1 VPDRAFLM
9 GVEVRGEQSLFS
21 VDESLDEL
29 ARLAHTAGVEVVGRD
44 SQRLDAIHPGTFI
57 GSGKV
62 EELRK
67 ACQALDCTL
76 IIFDDELSPAQLRT
90 LEQELEVRVM
100 DRTAL
105 ILDIFALHAT
115 SKEGALQVELAQYAY
130 RLPRL
135 TRMWT
140 HLSRQG
146 VGGVGLRGPGETQ
159 LESDRR
165 EISKRMSQL
174 RHELEQLEQQRALRR
189 RRRRQGI
196 PVVGIVGYTNAGKS
210 TLLNRISGSE
220 VLVEDK
226 LFATLDPTT
235 RRVQLPSGRE
245 VLFTDTV
252 GFIQKLPT
260 QLVAAFHAT
269 LEEVLDADLLIHV
282 VDISSRNVVQAVEAV
297 EDVLFEIGAGN
308 KPVILALNKVDLV
321 DPETHLSTTRT
332 RFVTRESPAATLQ
345 AEYADVVTVSAQQGV
360 GVEELLNRV
369 DEILAEEMV
378 EVDVT
383 LPYNAGDVLSLWH
396 RQGIVDEEE
405 YKPQGI
411 EVRGKLPKWMMSMIG
426 EDNEGNGHHNG
437 DEEDDGW
444 AYDDEEGEV

>member
-1 VPDRAFLM
+1 M
-9 GVEVRGEQSLFS
+9 GVEVRGAESLFS
-21 VDESLDEL
+21 VEESLDEL
-29 ARLAHTAGVEVVGRD
+29 ARLAHTAGVVVVGRD

-62 EELRK
+62 DELRK
-67 ACQALDCTL
+67 ASQALDCNL

-90 LEQELEVRVM
+90 LEQDLEVRVM

-115 SKEGALQVELAQYAY
+115 SKEGALQVELAQYSY

-165 EISKRMSQL
+165 EIARRMSHL
-174 RHELEQLEQQRALRR
+174 RHELEQLEQRRALRR
-189 RRRRQGI
+189 RRRRRQGL
-196 PVVGIVGYTNAGKS
+196 PVVSIVGYTNAGKS
-210 TLLNRISGSE
+210 TLLNRISGSH

-269 LEEVLDADLLIHV
+269 LEEVLEADLLIHV
-282 VDISSRNVVQAVEAV
+282 VDISSRNVVQAVETV

-321 DPETHLSTTRT
+321 DPETDLSTTRT
-332 RFVTRESPAATLQ
+332 RFVIRESPAATLQ
-345 AEYADVVTVSAQQGV
+345 AEYADVVVLSAQQGV
-360 GVEELLNRV
+360 GVEDLLNRAE
-369 DEILAEEMV
+369 EILAEEMV
-378 EVDVT
+378 EVEVT

-396 RQGIVDEEE
+396 KQGIIDQEE
-405 YKPQGI
+405 YKPQGV
-411 EVRGKLPKWMMSMIG
+411 EVRGKLPKWMMSMVG
-426 EDNEGNGHHNG
+426 EDEEAGNGHRDG

-444 AYDDEEGEV
+444 YDEDEGEE

>member
-1 VPDRAFLM
+1 M

-174 RHELEQLEQQRALRR
+174 RHELEQLEQQRALRRR